1 MNCPSCNEI
10 VIKETNKDI
19 DYPYVC
25 LDCDENFY
33 TIELIK
39 GEQKWI
45 VIRSMDTKWLVTY

>member
-33 TIELIK
+33 DIELIK
-39 GEQKWI
+39 GEQK
-45 VIRSMDTKWLVTY
+45 

>member
-1 MNCPSCNEI
+1 MNCPKCNEI

-39 GEQKWI
+39 GDRNE
-45 VIRSMDTKWLVTY
+45 RL